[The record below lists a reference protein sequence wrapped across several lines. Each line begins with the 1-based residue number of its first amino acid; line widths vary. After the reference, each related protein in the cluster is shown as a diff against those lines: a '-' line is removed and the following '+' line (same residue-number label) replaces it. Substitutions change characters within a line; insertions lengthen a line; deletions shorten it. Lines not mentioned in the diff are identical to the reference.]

1 MLDGWYCRSINEQA
15 QQAQQQQQHQ
25 QSQEP
30 QPHSSSSTSHQPT
43 AAAAAARNNASTNN
57 INISNNS
64 SDGEDLGGGLDG
76 GDSTDQTDP
85 DSDEDVLPARRN
97 IDYKAQYNELK
108 KKLKY
113 LLYENEFFQE
123 NLRTS
128 QRRLLKITRD
138 RSFLLDRL
146 LQYEKV
152 DVTSSEDDDTES
164 SDDSSKADPV
174 PTVGRKRK
182 NDPVTL
188 AGVSLSQNK
197 NPPKRR
203 KPGPKKQQ
211 HQQLASQHSQML
223 QQRQFQASL
232 LASQQQHPHQHP
244 LQDGHLTAE
253 EVERHLQ
260 SRAQSMS
267 LVPEGELPNEMFSQN
282 PSSESNDPMVDT
294 SPSNIGEE
302 CLSADMTMMQQE

>member
-15 QQAQQQQQHQ
+15 QQAQQQQQMQ
-25 QSQEP
+25 QADP
-30 QPHSSSSTSHQPT
+30 QPHSSSSHQ
-43 AAAAAARNNASTNN
+43 AAVAVRNSNNNVNAN
-57 INISNNS
+57 NNS
-64 SDGEDLGGGLDG
+64 SDGEDMGGPDG
-76 GDSTDQTDP
+76 GDSTEQSDP
-85 DSDEDVLPARRN
+85 DSDEDVMPTRRN

-152 DVTSSEDDDTES
+152 DVTSSEDEDTES
-164 SDDSSKADPV
+164 SDDSSKPDPV

-182 NDPVTL
+182 NEP
-188 AGVSLSQNK
+188 SLPSAQSQSK

-203 KPGPKKQQ
+203 KPGPNKQLQ
-211 HQQLASQHSQML
+211 QQQQQLVQPNLL
-223 QQRQFQASL
+223 QQRQFQASM
-232 LASQQQHPHQHP
+232 LANNHGHHPQQHQ
-244 LQDGHLTAE
+244 LMQDGHLTAE

-260 SRAQSMS
+260 SRAQAMS

-302 CLSADMTMMQQE
+302 CLSADMNMMQQE

>member
-15 QQAQQQQQHQ
+15 QAQQQQQQ
-25 QSQEP
+25 QQLQE
-30 QPHSSSSTSHQPT
+30 QPHSSSHQ
-43 AAAAAARNNASTNN
+43 AVATNR
-57 INISNNS
+57 NS
-64 SDGEDLGGGLDG
+64 SDGEG
-76 GDSTDQTDP
+76 GDTTDQTEDN
-85 DSDEDVLPARRN
+85 DSDEDVLPSRRN
-97 IDYKAQYNELK
+97 IDYKAQYNDLK

-152 DVTSSEDDDTES
+152 DVTSSEDEDTES

-174 PTVGRKRK
+174 STVGRKRK
-182 NDPVTL
+182 NESSVPHGSAQL
-188 AGVSLSQNK
+188 QSK

-203 KPGPKKQQ
+203 KPGPKKQLMAQQSLLQ
-211 HQQLASQHSQML
+211 HQRQLQA
-223 QQRQFQASL
+223 QQQAL
-232 LASQQQHPHQHP
+232 MPTTNHHQQQHHQ
-244 LQDGHLTAE
+244 QDGHLTAE

-260 SRAQSMS
+260 SRHRMS
-267 LVPEGELPNEMFSQN
+267 LVPEGELPNEMFMN
-282 PSSESNDPMVDT
+282 PSSESTNDQMVDT
-294 SPSNIGEE
+294 SPSN
-302 CLSADMTMMQQE
+302 LSVDMNMMQQE

>member
-15 QQAQQQQQHQ
+15 QQAQQQQQMQHHEQ
-25 QSQEP
+25 IQ
-30 QPHSSSSTSHQPT
+30 QPHPSSSSSHHP
-43 AAAAAARNNASTNN
+43 AVVRNNNH
-57 INISNNS
+57 NNS
-64 SDGEDLGGGLDG
+64 SDGD

-85 DSDEDVLPARRN
+85 DSDEDVLPTRRN

-152 DVTSSEDDDTES
+152 DVTSSEDEDTES
-164 SDDSSKADPV
+164 SDDSSKPDPA
-174 PTVGRKRK
+174 PSVGRKRK
-182 NDPVTL
+182 NEPSTL
-188 AGVSLSQNK
+188 TPQNK

-203 KPGPKKQQ
+203 KPGPKKQLQQQSLLQQ
-211 HQQLASQHSQML
+211 HQ
-223 QQRQFQASL
+223 RQL
-232 LASQQQHPHQHP
+232 LANHNQHHPQQQ
-244 LQDGHLTAE
+244 QDGHLTAE

-282 PSSESNDPMVDT
+282 PSSVDT
-294 SPSNIGEE
+294 STSGNMGDEG
-302 CLSADMTMMQQE
+302 LSADAMMQQE

>member
-1 MLDGWYCRSINEQA
+1 M
-15 QQAQQQQQHQ
+15 
-25 QSQEP
+25 
-30 QPHSSSSTSHQPT
+30 
-43 AAAAAARNNASTNN
+43 
-57 INISNNS
+57 
-64 SDGEDLGGGLDG
+64 GGPDG
-76 GDSTDQTDP
+76 GDSTEQSDP
-85 DSDEDVLPARRN
+85 DSDEDVMPTRRN

-152 DVTSSEDDDTES
+152 DVTSSEDEDTES

-174 PTVGRKRK
+174 PTETRSEE
-182 NDPVTL
+182 
-188 AGVSLSQNK
+188 AASAAA
-197 NPPKRR
+197 
-203 KPGPKKQQ
+203 
-211 HQQLASQHSQML
+211 QQLVQPNLL
-223 QQRQFQASL
+223 QQRQFQASM
-232 LASQQQHPHQHP
+232 LANNHGHHPQQHQL

-260 SRAQSMS
+260 SRAQAMS

-302 CLSADMTMMQQE
+302 CLSADMNMMQQE